1 MIKGFGEKIE
11 GIGISCPGPLDLING
26 IILTPPNL
34 PGWHNFEL
42 TKELEKITGI
52 SVQLENDANL
62 AGLAETVIGAGKGK
76 KIVEFLTISTGV
88 GAGLCID
95 GQIYRGAKGLHKK

>member
-1 MIKGFGEKIE
+1 MIKGFGEKSKDWNFLSRAIR
-11 GIGISCPGPLDLING
+11 LDQWDYFN
-26 IILTPPNL
+26 TTKPS
-34 PGWHNFEL
+34 GWHNFEL

-95 GQIYRGAKGLHKK
+95 GQIYRGAKDLHKK

>member
-1 MIKGFGEKIE
+1 M
-11 GIGISCPGPLDLING
+11 
-26 IILTPPNL
+26 
-34 PGWHNFEL
+34 
-42 TKELEKITGI
+42 
-52 SVQLENDANL
+52 QLENDANL

-95 GQIYRGAKGLHKK
+95 GQIYRGAKGFAQEVANCILWKKWSITGRFKERLY

>member
-1 MIKGFGEKIE
+1 M
-11 GIGISCPGPLDLING
+11 
-26 IILTPPNL
+26 
-34 PGWHNFEL
+34 
-42 TKELEKITGI
+42 
-52 SVQLENDANL
+52 QLENDANL